1 MIEKLHN
8 INGKL
13 DLIQDLKLHDLKLS
27 LDQQE
32 ALLNIHQQ
40 LLDQR
45 NETLVQIKK
54 QYIISYYEISNKF
67 FCNLQPTSLSSAIR
81 EDLWEL
87 AYKI

>member
-45 NETLVQIKK
+45 NETLIQIKK
-54 QYIISYYEISNKF
+54 QYI
-67 FCNLQPTSLSSAIR
+67 R
-81 EDLWEL
+81 
-87 AYKI
+87 

>member
-32 ALLNIHQQ
+32 KLLAIHEQ
-40 LLDQR
+40 LIDQR
-45 NETLVQIKK
+45 NETLTQIKK
-54 QYIISYYEISNKF
+54 EYIG
-67 FCNLQPTSLSSAIR
+67 
-81 EDLWEL
+81 
-87 AYKI
+87 